1 MAGITQILFNA
12 VETCQAAER
21 DGERESVVEMAME
34 REIDSARESD
44 RLSESGQID
53 VAFPVCLRQQQLP
66 SRTPSPRADSALGC
80 LCVLYGSVG

>member
-21 DGERESVVEMAME
+21 DGEMAME
-34 REIDSARESD
+34 RDRQSERESKG
-44 RLSESGQID
+44 LSESGQID

-66 SRTPSPRADSALGC
+66 SRTPSQADSSLGW